1 MTPRPPFGTFPKNHL
16 FGTAGSF
23 PYDDYWD
30 GDEEY
35 EDYEDEEDDDTKVR
49 GN

>member
-1 MTPRPPFGTFPKNHL
+1 MTHRPPLAL
-16 FGTAGSF
+16 FQKIICLVAGSF

-30 GDEEY
+30 VDEEY